1 MTIVVSA
8 RRINPTI
15 RRRGGAGK
23 KSVYATLYLT
33 SMVDMFAIMVIFL
46 LNSFS
51 PEGELIVLTKGFELP
66 KAVNTGT
73 LSMAPSIVVGLEE
86 ITFDG
91 EVVAKTPEVAVAT
104 DWNIPGLQQIL
115 TDRKAKM
122 EEEMKLALAEGTELT
137 EEQQKQLRMINV
149 SADKR
154 LPFETV
160 KKVIYTSGFAGFP
173 DFRLAVLRSS
183 EERILKDRA
192 QQELLMQNK
201 TTR

>member
-1 MTIVVSA
+1 MAMITTA

-15 RRRGGAGK
+15 QRRSGSAK
-23 KSVYATLYLT
+23 KGVYATLFLT

-51 PEGELIVLTKGFELP
+51 PEGEIIVLTKGFELP
-66 KAVNTGT
+66 KVVNTGQ
-73 LSMAPSIVVGLEE
+73 LSQAPSIVIGLEE

-91 EVVAKTPEVAVAT
+91 EVIGKTADVAAAT

-115 TDRKAKM
+115 TDRKAAL
-122 EEEMKLALAEGTELT
+122 EEELKAAGVPQTADGQFELT
-137 EEQQKQLRMINV
+137 EEQMRELRKINV

-160 KKVIYTSGFAGFP
+160 KKVIYTAGFAGFP
-173 DFRLAVLRSS
+173 DFRLAVLKGS
-183 EERILKDRA
+183 EQEIMEDRA
-192 QQELLMQNK
+192 AQPRQ
-201 TTR
+201 

>member
-23 KSVYATLYLT
+23 KNVYAALFLT

-51 PEGELIVLTKGFELP
+51 PEGEIIVLTKGFELP
-66 KAVNTGT
+66 AAVNTGQ
-73 LSMAPSIVVGLEE
+73 LSIAPSIVVGLEE

-91 EVVAKTPEVAVAT
+91 EVVAKTPEVAAAA

-122 EEEMKLALAEGTELT
+122 EEEMKTEGLELT
-137 EEQQKQLRMINV
+137 EEQMKELRKINV

-160 KKVIYTSGFAGFP
+160 KKVIYTSGFAGYP
-173 DFRLAVLRSS
+173 DFRLAVVKSS
-183 EERILKDRA
+183 EERILKDREKM
-192 QQELLMQNK
+192 QQQLQQIPSQPP
-201 TTR
+201 R